1 MRELLALPLLLPL
14 AIALVVGLFNL
25 STPSRLKFL
34 LWSSPTLPLGSW
46 VMLAAG
52 GGAAIGAAFSAA
64 SVLPRRRR
72 LETQNQTE
80 SKANFKTQFQSEPA
94 QQKRAPQSQAWP
106 EQDPQAPAP
115 TVSVPFKVVSRKQ
128 APVSSQNPGD
138 WDESIEA
145 DW

>member
-14 AIALVVGLFNL
+14 AVALVVGLFNL
-25 STPSRLKFL
+25 STPSRLKFF

-72 LETQNQTE
+72 LEAQNQTE

-94 QQKRAPQSQAWP
+94 QQKRTSQSQAWP
-106 EQDPQAPAP
+106 EQDPHAPAP

-128 APVSSQNPGD
+128 APVSAQNPGD

>member
-46 VMLAAG
+46 VMLGAG

-64 SVLPRRRR
+64 SALPRRRR
-72 LETQNQTE
+72 LEAENQSE
-80 SKANFKTQFQSEPA
+80 SRSNFKTQFQSEPA

-106 EQDPQAPAP
+106 EQDPHAPAP
-115 TVSVPFKVVSRKQ
+115 TVSVPFKVVSKQQ

>member
-14 AIALVVGLFNL
+14 AVALVVGLFNL

-72 LETQNQTE
+72 LEAQNQTE
-80 SKANFKTQFQSEPA
+80 SKANSKTQFQSEPA

>member
-14 AIALVVGLFNL
+14 AVALVVGLFNL

-46 VMLAAG
+46 VMLGAG

-72 LETQNQTE
+72 LEAENQTE

-115 TVSVPFKVVSRKQ
+115 TVSVPFKVVSKKQ

>member
-1 MRELLALPLLLPL
+1 MRELLALPMLLPL
-14 AIALVVGLFNL
+14 AVALVVGLFNL

-72 LETQNQTE
+72 LEAQNQTE

-94 QQKRAPQSQAWP
+94 QQKRTSQSQAWP

-128 APVSSQNPGD
+128 APVSAQNPGD

>member
-1 MRELLALPLLLPL
+1 MRELLTLPLLLPL
-14 AIALVVGLFNL
+14 AVALVVGLFNL

-72 LETQNQTE
+72 LEAQNQTE

>member
-46 VMLAAG
+46 VMLGAG

-64 SVLPRRRR
+64 SALPRRRR
-72 LETQNQTE
+72 LEAENQSE
-80 SKANFKTQFQSEPA
+80 SRSNFKTQFQSEPA

-115 TVSVPFKVVSRKQ
+115 TVSVPFKVVSKKQ
-128 APVSSQNPGD
+128 VPVSSQNPGD

>member
-46 VMLAAG
+46 VMLGAG

-72 LETQNQTE
+72 LEAENQTE

-115 TVSVPFKVVSRKQ
+115 TVSVPFKVVSKKQ